1 MSALATTPF
10 VSAIENSGQD
20 LANKTV
26 SVKVDRRR
34 LGDSRKVSASRVE
47 VDTDKTLLRISKRL
61 FDCPEY
67 NAIKNFDASVS
78 RYLESVCLPFEKG
91 IHLCPWPLVEEVNR
105 QLRKFSEQRPALVE
119 AFLAVYPALCAQ
131 SPERHR
137 ALHDPRDFPSVDRVR
152 KEFSFSWRFLNYGA
166 PPERLREVSP
176 EVWNEE
182 RNKIA
187 QLMTDAAKEAQQ
199 VMRAALAELVQ
210 HLAHRLQTSDDGKPV
225 RLHKTAIS
233 KLLDFLDTL
242 NFRNVTND
250 AELKRLAD
258 EARTLIEGV
267 NVKDLKSTTAL
278 REHVRSG
285 MQQIATQLDSLLVSK
300 GRKIRFDED

>member
-1 MSALATTPF
+1 MSAALPMPLT
-10 VSAIENSGQD
+10 AIENTGQD
-20 LANKTV
+20 LARRTV
-26 SVKVDRRR
+26 CIKIQRSR
-34 LGDSRKVSASRVE
+34 LGNSRKVSAAQVE

-67 NAIKNFDASVS
+67 KAISNFDAEVN

-91 IHLCPWPLVEEVNR
+91 IHLCPL
-105 QLRKFSEQRPALVE
+105 QLLQQVDQKLKEFSEQRPALVE
-119 AFLAVYPALCAQ
+119 AFLTVYPALCAQ

-137 ALHDPRDFPSVDRVR
+137 VLHDPRDFPSVDRVR
-152 KEFSFSWRFLNYGA
+152 ESFSFSWRYVSFGV
-166 PPERLREVSP
+166 PDKLREIAP
-176 EVWNEE
+176 ELWDEE
-182 RNKIA
+182 RSKVA
-187 QLMTDAAKEAQQ
+187 QLMTDAATEAQQ
-199 VMRAALAELVQ
+199 VMRTALAELVQ
-210 HLAHRLQTSDDGKPV
+210 HLADRLQITDDGKPV

-267 NVKDLKSTTAL
+267 NVKDLKSTAAL
-278 REHVRSG
+278 REQVRSG

>member
-1 MSALATTPF
+1 MSAALSMPLT
-10 VSAIENSGQD
+10 AIEDTGQD
-20 LANKTV
+20 LARRTV
-26 SVKVDRRR
+26 CIKIQRSR
-34 LGDSRKVSASRVE
+34 LGNSRKVSAAQVE

-67 NAIKNFDASVS
+67 KAISNFDADVN

-91 IHLCPWPLVEEVNR
+91 IHLCPLPLLGQVDQALKE
-105 QLRKFSEQRPALVE
+105 FSEQRRALVKS
-119 AFLAVYPALCAQ
+119 FLTVYPTLCAQ
-131 SPERHR
+131 APHRHR

-152 KEFSFSWRFLNYGA
+152 EAFSFSWRSFSFGV
-166 PPERLREVSP
+166 PDKLREIAP
-176 EVWNEE
+176 DLWDEE
-182 RNKIA
+182 RSKLA

-199 VMRAALAELVQ
+199 VMRTALAELVQ
-210 HLAHRLQTSDDGKPV
+210 HLADRLQTTDDGKPV

-242 NFRNVTND
+242 DFRNVTND